1 MEMKSSP
8 KYVEIEQ
15 YFISKIENGELL
27 PNQQIPSEVQLCD
40 QFSAS
45 RMTVTKAMTNLSNKG
60 YIRRI
65 PGNGSFVSDEY
76 SESDSGMILNQHS
89 LSDEIRSFGWEPGS
103 KLLEYRIMQGKDNPK
118 IARELNLGDEDYM
131 HYFVRLRTGDDRPV
145 VLSYTFIAYDLLP
158 SFDIR
163 CLQSSFNAYL
173 SEVGIRRSS
182 GYTKFS
188 AKRPTDEQAEIIGTH
203 DAALLRQKI
212 FWRYLNRPFE
222 ITFHYYLDER
232 MEVVIN
238 RDHDDSGNDSY
249 RKTITKA

>member
-1 MEMKSSP
+1 MCVYFDEEKEKSS
-8 KYVEIEQ
+8 VT
-15 YFISKIENGELL
+15 ELL
-27 PNQQIPSEVQLCD
+27 CRMADCVNEVRQIGQRIDDVVGPGLIKAEVAVSSCDRHHAGVFPGFKTVGGIFDNHAFMTGKSHSVHGRQIDLGIGLALSEIV
-40 QFSAS
+40 
-45 RMTVTKAMTNLSNKG
+45 
-60 YIRRI
+60 
-65 PGNGSFVSDEY
+65 
-76 SESDSGMILNQHS
+76 
-89 LSDEIRSFGWEPGS
+89 
-103 KLLEYRIMQGKDNPK
+103 
-118 IARELNLGDEDYM
+118 
-131 HYFVRLRTGDDRPV
+131 TGDDRPV

-238 RDHDDSGNDSY
+238 RDHDDYGSDTY
-249 RKTITKA
+249 RKTITKS